1 MADKHTPGEWN
12 LGKENSRGFPIKAGG
27 ECIAYVFGPDRYANG
42 LLLKSVP
49 DMLEALD
56 RILSLTPEDS
66 QVHKI
71 AEFAVRQAR

>member
-1 MADKHTPGEWN
+1 MATEKWEAHIGEDYAVVMLPGECT
-12 LGKENSRGFPIKAGG
+12 ENASITVAMRNSKLV
-27 ECIAYVFGPDRYANG
+27 Y
-42 LLLKSVP
+42 SVAAIP
-49 DMLEALD
+49 SMLEALE